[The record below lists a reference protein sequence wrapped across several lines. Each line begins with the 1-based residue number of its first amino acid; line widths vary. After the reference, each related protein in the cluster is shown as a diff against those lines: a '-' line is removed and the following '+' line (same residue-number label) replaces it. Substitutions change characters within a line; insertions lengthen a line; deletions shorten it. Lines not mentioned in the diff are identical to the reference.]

1 MAAPDDAQQGP
12 AEAGGGAPFPV
23 SGPGWSP
30 EGLPG
35 SSGPPAGRAEEPP
48 AEAPSGQAA
57 EPEGATPGTEVP
69 ITKTATT
76 WAVVAGALV
85 VLVVVLVFILQNLH
99 DATTQFFSAKWTI
112 PLGVDLLLA
121 AVLGGLVVALVGTL
135 RILQLR
141 RLARRRGRLH
151 ARHHH

>member
-12 AEAGGGAPFPV
+12 AEAGGGAPLPV
-23 SGPGWSP
+23 SGPGWTP
-30 EGLPG
+30 EGPPG
-35 SSGPPAGRAEEPP
+35 QPGPPAGPTGGPP
-48 AEAPSGQAA
+48 AEAPTGAVA
-57 EPEGATPGTEVP
+57 EPEGTAPSTEVP
-69 ITKTATT
+69 STKTATT

-151 ARHHH
+151 ARHH

>member
-1 MAAPDDAQQGP
+1 MAAPDNAQQGP

-30 EGLPG
+30 EGPP
-35 SSGPPAGRAEEPP
+35 GPPAGRAEGPP
-48 AEAPSGQAA
+48 AEAPASAAA
-57 EPEGATPGTEVP
+57 EPEEPDGAAPPTEVP

-76 WAVVAGALV
+76 WAVVAGALL

-121 AVLGGLVVALVGTL
+121 AVLGGLVVALVGSL

-151 ARHHH
+151 ARHH